1 MIYPWQNIQWQQLWQ
16 TRQQHRLPHAL
27 LLMGLPGVG
36 KKQFAQAFA
45 HSILCV
51 KPDAEGKPCGVCR
64 TCYLVQAQ
72 SHPDLRMIEPEKEGQ
87 MINVDQVREVISFV
101 NETAMQ
107 GGFRVII
114 IHPAAAMNMH
124 AANALL
130 KTLEEPTP
138 NTLFMLIGEQ
148 HLRLP
153 ATIASRC
160 QKIIFQKPAHDVAL
174 AWLQQTI
181 PSPQADLLLNLAQG
195 APLKALQLNEDGTL
209 KLREEL
215 YQGLYLLSEKK
226 ADPLQLAGQWQE
238 ENMVTIFNLLQ
249 SWLRDLL
256 SFKLSSG
263 QTDAINADYQKQF
276 AELDGKISQ
285 THLVHFIDHVQQLYA
300 KLLRSINFNRQLL
313 LEDIFIQWVKYGPG

>member
-1 MIYPWQNIQWQQLWQ
+1 MIYPWQHTQWQQLWQ
-16 TRQQHRLPHAL
+16 TRQQNRLPHAL

-36 KKQFAQAFA
+36 KKQFAQAVA
-45 HSILCV
+45 HSVLCV
-51 KPDAEGKPCGVCR
+51 KPDDEGKPCGACR
-64 TCYLVQAQ
+64 MCYLVQAQ
-72 SHPDLRMIEPEKEGQ
+72 SHPDLRMIGPEKEGQ
-87 MINVDQVREVISFV
+87 MINVDQVREIISFV

-107 GGFRVII
+107 GGFRAII
-114 IHPAAAMNMH
+114 IHPAAAMNTH

-153 ATIASRC
+153 ATIVSRC

-174 AWLQQTI
+174 AWLQKTI

-195 APLKALQLNEDGTL
+195 APLKALQFNEDGML

-215 YQGLYLLSEKK
+215 YQGLYLLAEKK

-256 SFKLSSG
+256 SFKLSAG
-263 QTDAINADYQKQF
+263 QANTTNTDYQKHF
-276 AELDGKISQ
+276 AELDHKISQ
-285 THLVHFIDHVQQLYA
+285 ANVVHFIDHVQQLYS

-313 LEDIFIQWVKYGPG
+313 LEDVLIRWVKHVSS